1 MKLKHRLSLALT
13 GVTALILGGSFLAVS
28 VLVRREE
35 TDDLDQAIA
44 AQASVAVMLAQT
56 RGESAAMAGLEHAGR
71 IPEIPMLVRTYEA
84 IYTHDGVLRSA
95 SASFGHH
102 PPPSLASLELPDPVP
117 VRGAIV
123 EFKAGDEQLRGLV
136 LPIEPTSDR
145 LLFALTRR
153 SVDDDLRFLWQ
164 LFAGLFLAATG
175 LTALI
180 ARWLGARLVTDV
192 DILAG
197 TARAVAGGNLAVRV
211 DGRARGST
219 EFRLLG
225 DDLDDM
231 IARLDALV
239 ASQRT
244 FISHAAHEL
253 RSPLATLRG
262 ELQLA
267 LRRPRSANEYRETI
281 DEVLGEVEQLIALAE
296 DLLVLARQQGTA
308 AAAPRRTQTTIGDAL
323 ADALRLARGP
333 AEARGVSLVEPP
345 PALLD
350 VAVRGARPD
359 LARAIRNLL
368 DNAITHSPR
377 GGSVRV
383 ELSGD
388 GGQIQV
394 AVCDEGPG
402 VPAQDAQHL
411 FAPFFRGSRE
421 QSGEQPGAG
430 LGLAIVREIVQA
442 VGGSVSLDTEHAPG
456 ARFVLG
462 LPLALS

>member
-1 MKLKHRLSLALT
+1 M
-13 GVTALILGGSFLAVS
+13 TALILGGSFLAVS

-35 TDDLDQAIA
+35 TADLDQAIA
-44 AQASVAVMLAQT
+44 AQAGVAVMLAQS
-56 RGESAAMAGLEHAGR
+56 RVEGGPGLPGMNEHAGR

-84 IYTHDGVLRSA
+84 LYSHDGALRS
-95 SASFGHH
+95 SSTSFGRH
-102 PPPSLASLELPDPVP
+102 PPPTLASFDLPDPVP
-117 VRGAIV
+117 LRGAIV
-123 EFKAGDEQLRGLV
+123 ELKAGDEQLRGLV
-136 LPIEPTSDR
+136 LPIEPSGDR

-164 LFAGLFLAATG
+164 LFAGLFLVATG

-180 ARWLGARLVTDV
+180 ARWLAARLVADV
-192 DILAG
+192 DILAS
-197 TARAVAGGNLAVRV
+197 TARAVAGGDLAVRV

-219 EFRLLG
+219 ELRLLG

-231 IARLDALV
+231 IAQLDALV

-267 LRRPRSANEYRETI
+267 LRRPRSGDEYREAI
-281 DEVLGEVEQLIALAE
+281 EEVLGEVEQLIALAE
-296 DLLVLARQQGTA
+296 DLLVLARQQGVA
-308 AAAPRRTQTTIGDAL
+308 ATTPRRTHTALGDAL

-333 AEARGVSLVEPP
+333 AEAHGVTLVEPP
-345 PALLD
+345 ATLLQ

-377 GGSVRV
+377 GGSVRI
-383 ELSGD
+383 EISGD
-388 GGQIQV
+388 GDQIHL

-402 VPAQDAQHL
+402 VPAPDAQHL

-442 VGGSVSLDTEHAPG
+442 VGGSVWLDVAHSPG